1 MSGIPDALGSAMTP
15 ENHSL
20 GIALGGG
27 GPAGVVYEIGALR
40 ALEESID
47 GLDLTHA
54 RSYVGVSAGS
64 FVAAALANGLTPRR
78 LLRMLFRHL
87 PGEEPFDP
95 AAFFRPAYREWARRG
110 ATLPRLMLGALW
122 GIAGRR
128 RGQTVGEHLLPL
140 ARALPMG
147 IFDNEP
153 IRRYVHRLFSARGRT
168 DDFRALARK
177 GRRLT
182 VVATDIEAGQT
193 APFGQPGWD
202 DVPISRAI
210 QASTAVPGVYLPVEI
225 QGRHYVDGA
234 LLKTVHSS
242 VACQDG
248 ARFVLVINPLVPVR
262 SPQRGAV
269 LDEGLPA
276 TMHQTLRTL
285 LHSRL
290 EVSLGALR
298 DRYPGTDIV
307 LLEPDRN
314 DHELFFA
321 QEFSFASREVVAERA
336 YQITRQQ
343 LLARRKEL
351 VPILARHGMRLRLDV
366 LRDAKRDLWLG
377 AGLRPSKR
385 TAPVAQSL
393 TQALDRLERLAG

>member
-1 MSGIPDALGSAMTP
+1 MTRT
-15 ENHSL
+15 NHSL

-40 ALEESID
+40 ALEESIE
-47 GLDLTHA
+47 GPDLTAAH
-54 RSYVGVSAGS
+54 SYVGVSAGS
-64 FVAAALANGLTPRR
+64 FVAAALANGLTPRN
-78 LLRMLFRHL
+78 LLRMLFRHI

-110 ATLPRLMLGALW
+110 VALPRLVVGALW
-122 GIAGRR
+122 GLAGRR
-128 RGQTVGEHLLPL
+128 HDQNVSEHLLPL

-153 IRRYVHRLFSARGRT
+153 IRRYVRRLFSARGRT
-168 DDFRALARK
+168 DDFRTLARK

-182 VVATDIEAGQT
+182 VVATDIEAGRT

-210 QASTAVPGVYLPVEI
+210 QASTAVPGAYLPVEI
-225 QGRHYVDGA
+225 EGRRYVDGA

-242 VACQDG
+242 VACADG
-248 ARFVLVINPLVPVR
+248 ARFVLVINPLVPVQ
-262 SPQRGAV
+262 SPRRGAV

-276 TMHQTLRTL
+276 TMHQALRTL

-290 EVSLGALR
+290 ELSLGALR
-298 DRYPGTDIV
+298 QRYPRTDIV
-307 LLEPDRN
+307 LLEPDRK

-321 QEFSFASREVVAERA
+321 QDFSFSSREVVAGRA
-336 YQITRQQ
+336 YEITRQQ
-343 LLARRKEL
+343 LLARRREL
-351 VPILARHGMRLRLDV
+351 APILARHGMRLRLDV
-366 LRDAKRDLWLG
+366 LNDRRRDLWIG
-377 AGLRPSKR
+377 TGLRPSKR
-385 TAPVAQSL
+385 AAPVAQAL
-393 TQALDRLERLAG
+393 EQALSRLERLVG